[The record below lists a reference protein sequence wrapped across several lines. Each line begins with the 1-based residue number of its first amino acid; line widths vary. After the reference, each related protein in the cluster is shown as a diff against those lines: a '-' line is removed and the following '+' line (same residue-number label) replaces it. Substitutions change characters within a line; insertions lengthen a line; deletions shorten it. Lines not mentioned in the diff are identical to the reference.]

1 MTKLYA
7 FLKDEEGLVTIEWIG
22 IAAVMLL
29 AGVAIAG
36 FIMQGADVAGGN
48 LADGVE
54 SVGAGANAPA
64 LPTFDGQ

>member
-22 IAAVMLL
+22 IAAVMIL

-36 FIMQGADVAGGN
+36 FVMQGADVAGGSI
-48 LADGVE
+48 ADGVE
-54 SVGAGANAPA
+54 AVGAGANAPA
-64 LPTFDGQ
+64 LPVFDGQ